1 MGGARH
7 LSIFLTPFEMCPSS
21 GVSSIQCFT
30 NLRDLTIPRE
40 WKSGASACGMP
51 NINGKGGY
59 VTGQVPVQYHDV
71 EAGLAL
77 AGAGSW
83 RQSLIDNY

>member
-1 MGGARH
+1 MEVGGIRIWNAKY
-7 LSIFLTPFEMCPSS
+7 LI
-21 GVSSIQCFT
+21 
-30 NLRDLTIPRE
+30 
-40 WKSGASACGMP
+40 K
-51 NINGKGGY
+51 GKGGY

-83 RQSLIDNY
+83 RSSLIENY